1 MFTHI
6 QYIFT
11 LTVLFTGL
19 LFTLKRYFQSSVL
32 RSEEFYLVLGI
43 MFVFLNYIFQY
54 IIILRNHFSF
64 SLVNMAHMMKVYNFW
79 LMNLFVMSQIHF
91 KKVKI
96 FRLYK
101 VILFIIFLIVPS
113 IALSISSYADINLY
127 VSHYS
132 LPLSQRISVI
142 YNPTSEFLFE
152 FLCFASSIVM
162 LIFHNKVV
170 LLNKLLLR
178 VSLILSSITYFLSSF
193 NALLYKGTNY
203 ILFNVFQS
211 LGSIASFIM
220 VLTII
225 SYFFNTKNINETRRK
240 YLDKWENRQII

>member
-43 MFVFLNYIFQY
+43 LFVFLNYVFQY
-54 IIILRNHFSF
+54 IIVLRNHFSF
-64 SLVNMAHMMKVYNFW
+64 PLVNMAHMMKVYNFW

-91 KKVKI
+91 KKVRS

-101 VILFIIFLIVPS
+101 IILFIVFLIVPS

-127 VSHYS
+127 ISHYNLS
-132 LPLSQRISVI
+132 LSHRISVI
-142 YNPTSEFLFE
+142 YNPLSEFLFE
-152 FLCFASSIVM
+152 FLCFASSVTM
-162 LIFHNKVV
+162 LIFHNRVV

-178 VSLILSSITYFLSSF
+178 VSLILSSITYLLSSI
-193 NALLYKGTNY
+193 NATFFKGTNY
-203 ILFNVFQS
+203 TLYMIFQS
-211 LGSIASFIM
+211 LGSISSFLM

-225 SYFFNTKNINETRRK
+225 SYFLKTKNINETRRK
-240 YLDKWENRQII
+240 YLDKWEDRQIL